1 VVASEILGS
10 VIILLLALVLLF
22 NTGVDFGI
30 FHSFLS
36 LLGIT
41 VNTGKAVYFFLQ
53 HQLNLIP
60 LPPAAPAAAA
70 TTTTATNLVEYV
82 ARFYD
87 VAPKVLTKE
96 VLYPLLSFFCWWY
109 TLCLSVHTSV
119 GYVHVNLWQL
129 MQEDIKEAKQ
139 NKRMKKKSK

>member
-1 VVASEILGS
+1 MVASEILGS

-36 LLGIT
+36 FLGIT
-41 VNTGKAVYFFLQ
+41 VNTGKHFTFPSNI
-53 HQLNLIP
+53 NLT
-60 LPPAAPAAAA
+60 LPPLAPAAAA

-87 VAPKVLTKE
+87 AAPKVLTKE